1 LFEGQF
7 CFVLFVCLFAC
18 LFVCSKKFCLMASH
32 TGKPGIFARLL
43 ACNLACASHT
53 GKPGIFLIL
62 GSVEKSRCLLDRAR
76 ACSFCFAFV

>member
-43 ACNLACASHT
+43 AFNAGNACVLSYR
-53 GKPGIFLIL
+53 
-62 GSVEKSRCLLDRAR
+62 GSSTWAQKSRCLLDRAR